1 VASVAFLRDA
11 ASVDN
16 PGASGE
22 PLAIRGDRM
31 IYYRTINRAVPC
43 ALVALLVV
51 SCSSTS
57 HYAQLSAQSAA
68 ERIQKA
74 VPQVTR
80 LIPLTE
86 GNDGNH
92 LLGQPNGYSAASVL
106 VDSRARCPNDGPG
119 VDCGATV
126 EQWPDR
132 WAAQRRADYIQQVDR
147 PMPIVGQ
154 EWTTVR
160 QNLLLRVTGKLK
172 LSDAQS
178 YQAAFTQ

>member
-1 VASVAFLRDA
+1 
-11 ASVDN
+11 
-16 PGASGE
+16 
-22 PLAIRGDRM
+22 M
-31 IYYRTINRAVPC
+31 IHYRTINRPIVTQC
-43 ALVALLVV
+43 KRGLLSALVALPVV
-51 SCSSTS
+51 SCSCTS

-68 ERIQKA
+68 ERSQKA

-119 VDCGATV
+119 VDCGATI

>member
-1 VASVAFLRDA
+1 
-11 ASVDN
+11 
-16 PGASGE
+16 
-22 PLAIRGDRM
+22 M
-31 IYYRTINRAVPC
+31 IHYRTIDSPIVTQGKRTLLG

-57 HYAQLSAQSAA
+57 HYAQLSAQPAA
-68 ERIQKA
+68 ERVQKA

-80 LIPLTE
+80 LIPLTQ

-92 LLGQPNGYSAASVL
+92 LLGQPNGYSAATVL

-119 VDCGATV
+119 VDCGATI

-132 WAAQRRADYIQQVDR
+132 WAAQRRADYIQQVNR
-147 PMPIVGQ
+147 PLPIAGQ

-160 QNLLLRVTGKLK
+160 QNLLLRVTGKLT
-172 LSDAQS
+172 LSEAQS
-178 YQAAFTQ
+178 YQTAFTQ

>member
-1 VASVAFLRDA
+1 
-11 ASVDN
+11 
-16 PGASGE
+16 
-22 PLAIRGDRM
+22 M
-31 IYYRTINRAVPC
+31 IHYRTTDSTKVTQCARAALY
-43 ALVALLVV
+43 ALVALPVV

-57 HYAQLSAQSAA
+57 HYAQLSAQPAA

-74 VPQVTR
+74 VSQVTR

-92 LLGQPNGYSAASVL
+92 LLGQPNGYSAATVL

-119 VDCGATV
+119 VDCGATI
-126 EQWPDR
+126 EQWSDR
-132 WAAQRRADYIQQVDR
+132 WAAQRRADYIQQLDR
-147 PMPIVGQ
+147 PLPIAGQ
-154 EWTTVR
+154 EWTTVK

-172 LSDAQS
+172 LSEAQS